1 MEDKVL
7 NEKDSLELISR
18 MIKNTQNNVKKGE
31 GRPFLIWGYT
41 TVVLTIL
48 VWYMVSTT
56 HNNYWHGLWFL
67 LPMVGLSLTFLLCRD
82 RTPGVKTYIDRI
94 VNCVW
99 IVCGGVGFTVS
110 VISWFDHQL
119 STLYIIVLLMG
130 IGTTLTGLITRFNP
144 IVTAG
149 VVSLLL
155 SFLCLF
161 VEGYDQLLVFA
172 AVFVAMMVVP
182 GHILNYYGRKM
193 SQMKNESSYV

>member
-7 NEKDSLELISR
+7 NEKESLELISR
-18 MIKNTQNNVKKGE
+18 MVKNTQNNVKKGE

-56 HNNYWHGLWFL
+56 HNYHWYGLWFL
-67 LPMVGLSLTFLLCRD
+67 LPVVGLSLTFLLCRD

-94 VNCVW
+94 VNYVW
-99 IVCGGVGFTVS
+99 LVCGVVGFTVS

-130 IGTTLTGLITRFNP
+130 IGTTLTGLVTRFNP

-149 VVSLLL
+149 AVSLLL

-182 GHILNYYGRKM
+182 GHILNYYGKKM
-193 SQMKNESSYV
+193 CKMKNESLYV